1 MNLAQLIDQVKSLSD
16 YKPSSPTYQRDL
28 EAAINDAYYTVW
40 ASAPWTFAHKTDYI
54 ELQPDVTPA
63 RIGVEVGDNIS
74 PTLVMVGG
82 GLIAQTSGVA
92 PRLTDR
98 PDLWIGNILNVEG
111 IEYVIARVERYYTGA
126 PLFDYVARIWVT
138 TPFRYDKTTSDW
150 KVVQRYVGL
159 PVDCEQPIA
168 LSYRPWPYS
177 TTDYRPLQAISYNQE
192 AMYGGYS
199 TSIDKAWAYIREPSS
214 HIPAGGKITFAY
226 TNESATPT
234 NGTFVPG
241 DSVQICW
248 AYVGPNETIG
258 PLGEVATLAI
268 PDTLTGTN
276 YSFQLSITHMD
287 GSLAASD
294 AYTNPASHQ
303 YADINLTYGKVLFYN
318 ANWSNTTHKVLG
330 PPKWIPI
337 NLAALSVS
345 TYITNVYT
353 RWVGLTESIFGPSTT
368 SLDLRTKTYLSNRY
382 ANEYLQERPSGGGR
396 IRLYPHPDGYDVVL
410 ADLGG
415 WENPAGT
422 TTSTTLPY
430 EFSTKLSLYYRYLP
444 APLSFQTD
452 AVEIPYEI
460 ASLVV
465 YRALMTI
472 ALKSNNIAMMQSFER
487 MYERGLV
494 DAKKRYVTSRD
505 VHIVKG
511 MDLSGQT
518 WRGRSSF
525 WTTPVNYTG

>member
-74 PTLVMVGG
+74 PTIVMTGG

-111 IEYVIARVERYYTGA
+111 IEYVIARVERYFTGA

-159 PVDCEQPIA
+159 PVDCEQPVA

-192 AMYGGYS
+192 AMYVGYN

-226 TNESATPT
+226 TNETETPT

-241 DSVQICW
+241 DSVQVCW

-353 RWVGLTESIFGPSTT
+353 RWVGLTESILGPSTT

-396 IRLYPHPDGYDVVL
+396 IRLYPHPDGYDVAL

-430 EFSTKLSLYYRYLP
+430 EWSTKLSLYYRYLP

-452 AVEIPYEI
+452 AVQIPYEI

-465 YRALMTI
+465 YRTLMTI

-487 MYERGLV
+487 MYERGLI
-494 DAKKRYVTSRD
+494 DAKKRYVTSKD

-525 WTTPVNYTG
+525 WNSPAIYTG

>member
-1 MNLAQLIDQVKSLSD
+1 MNLSQIISQVTSLSD
-16 YKPSSPTYQRDL
+16 YKPSSPVYQRDL
-28 EAAINDAYYTVW
+28 EDMINQAYYSVW
-40 ASAPWTFAHKTDYI
+40 AAAPWTFAHKTDYI

-74 PTLVMVGG
+74 PTLIMTGG

-111 IEYVIARVERYYTGA
+111 IEYVIARIERYFTGS
-126 PLFDYVARIWVT
+126 PNFDYVARIWVT

-150 KVVQRYVGL
+150 KVVQRFVGL
-159 PVDCEQPIA
+159 PVDCEEPIG

-177 TTDYRPLQAISYNQE
+177 STDYRPLKAMSYYQE
-192 AMYGGYS
+192 AMSVGNDTS
-199 TSIDKAWAYIREPSS
+199 TDKAWSYIREPSS
-214 HIPAGGKITFAY
+214 HIPAGGKLTYSY
-226 TNESATPT
+226 TDESATPT

-241 DSVQICW
+241 DSVQVCW
-248 AYVGPNETIG
+248 AYVGPNETVG
-258 PLGEVATLAI
+258 PLGETTTIAI
-268 PDTLTGTN
+268 PSTLTGTN

-287 GSLAASD
+287 GSLASSD

-345 TYITNVYT
+345 NYITNVYT
-353 RWVGLTESIFGPSTT
+353 RWVGLTESILGPSTT

-382 ANEYLQERPSGGGR
+382 AMDYLQERPSGGGR
-396 IRLYPHPDGYDVVL
+396 IRLYPHPDGYQVVL

-430 EFSTKLSLYYRYLP
+430 EWSTKLSLYYRYLP
-444 APLSFQTD
+444 APLAFQTD
-452 AVEIPYEI
+452 AVQIPYEI

-465 YRALMTI
+465 YKTLI
-472 ALKSNNIAMMQSFER
+472 GVALKSNNIAMMQSFER
-487 MYERGLV
+487 MYERGLA
-494 DAKKRYVTSRD
+494 DAKKRYIQSKD
-505 VHIVKG
+505 VWITKG
-511 MDLSGQT
+511 QELTG
-518 WRGRSSF
+518 WRGPVSF
-525 WTTPVNYTG
+525 LTPARYTG